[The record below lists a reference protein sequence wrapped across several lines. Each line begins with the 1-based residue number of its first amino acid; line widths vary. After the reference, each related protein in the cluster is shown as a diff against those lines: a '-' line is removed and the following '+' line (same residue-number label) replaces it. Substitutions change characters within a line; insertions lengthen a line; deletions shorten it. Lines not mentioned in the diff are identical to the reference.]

1 MVFKSPSVPEAINLQ
16 DTLHLSSALT
26 DSTGVIVQNIAPTT
40 SYGSSEGSGKSEF
53 VGEKKTLH

>member
-26 DSTGVIVQNIAPTT
+26 DSTGVIVQNIAPT